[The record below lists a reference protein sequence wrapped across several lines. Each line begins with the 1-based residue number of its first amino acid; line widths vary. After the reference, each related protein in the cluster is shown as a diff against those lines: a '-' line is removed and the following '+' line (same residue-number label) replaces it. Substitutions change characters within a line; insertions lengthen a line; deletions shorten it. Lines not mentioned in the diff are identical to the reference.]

1 MLLLLLKT
9 INDLVHDS
17 SFSIVYGYEP
27 MSLLNQQPIIYKYW
41 KMLPRKY
48 KKNLSKLYVIHPQ
61 LGIKMFFELSRV
73 FVSQKFYQKLLYIDY
88 ISDFQ
93 AIIPAT
99 SLALPASYIRFEDSE
114 KGWKPIG
121 VMPPLLKSFDN
132 VLGTTKL
139 IADCCSFIRLYG
151 LKRKG
156 LFRIAGDESLL
167 SLVKTRLYNTID
179 GTSCVIIGEDRD
191 SRRESCTSRMSY
203 IRPDSCSSVAS
214 TSSAASGSMSSTL
227 GSMSAALTPG
237 KKTGK
242 SSGNINKIS
251 TILIQDIDTVAQI
264 LKLSIRDLPDPL
276 ITADAYDRLLKLT
289 SLLSSDSSMLNL
301 TDEMWEQEAMAVI
314 STMPLEHKDTLINLL
329 KFLAEVSVHSNDNLM
344 DCSNLSIVFT
354 PTVMTTQCT
363 DPMEALK
370 EMKLGQTIVT
380 KLITRYKNELLRKD
394 KDHDSSTSIRLLDG
408 SNDSITYNELEK
420 KLSMRMQGRITSGR
434 FDRVDSKSMD
444 AAPPTTISETETQT
458 VFQVTEDSKFG
469 NRNMRLGGSRQ
480 RTRTGTEEHN
490 VDNDTK

>member
-9 INDLVHDS
+9 INELVHDS
-17 SFSIVYGYEP
+17 PFSIVYGYAP
-27 MSLLNQQPIIYKYW
+27 MSILNQQPIIYKYW

-48 KKNLSKLYVIHPQ
+48 KKNLAKLYVIHPQ

-93 AIIPAT
+93 ALVPPT
-99 SLALPASYIRFEDSE
+99 SLALPSSYIRFEDSE

-121 VMPPLLKSFDN
+121 AMPPLARSFDN
-132 VLGTTKL
+132 ALGTTKL

-167 SLVKTRLYNTID
+167 SLIKTRLYNTID

-191 SRRESCTSRMSY
+191 SRRESCSSFSSY
-203 IRPDSCSSVAS
+203 SRPDSCSSA
-214 TSSAASGSMSSTL
+214 TSAASVTTGSMSSTI
-227 GSMSAALTPG
+227 SNMTSALSAG
-237 KKTGK
+237 KKGGK
-242 SSGNINKIS
+242 NGSNMHKIS
-251 TILIQDIDTVAQI
+251 TILIQDIDTVAQT
-264 LKLSIRDLPDPL
+264 LKLSIRDLPEPL
-276 ITADAYDRLLKLT
+276 ITADAYDRLIKLT
-289 SLLSSDSSMLNL
+289 SLLSSDISMLQI
-301 TDEMWEQEAMAVI
+301 TDEMWEQEAAVI
-314 STMPLEHKDTLINLL
+314 LATMPVENKDTLINLL
-329 KFLAEVSVHSNDNLM
+329 KFLAEVSVHNAENLM

-380 KLITRYKNELLRKD
+380 KLIAKYKNELMHKD
-394 KDHDSSTSIRLLDG
+394 KDHSASNSIRLLDG
-408 SNDSITYNELEK
+408 SSDSITYNELEK
-420 KLSMRMQGRITSGR
+420 KLSIRMQGRITSGR
-434 FDRVDSKSMD
+434 FDRDTSKSMD
-444 AAPPTTISETETQT
+444 TKPITVAKTDTPVT
-458 VFQVTEDSKFG
+458 VFQAAEDSKFG

-480 RTRTGTEEHN
+480 RTRTEEHD
-490 VDNDTK
+490 VDSAK